1 MADKPANH
9 YTSSHVSTPRWDP
22 PNFAYSTPGFANVSS
37 NPGHSSGIT
46 GKQEGYS
53 SVTKVLGAEIGFT
66 GSNAGASALFLPV
79 APVPATAGS
88 ASFADGTS
96 ISLGDLPQDQML
108 PFNIASVSAS
118 TATVLVFKR

>member
-1 MADKPANH
+1 MAHNG
-9 YTSSHVSTPRWDP
+9 RWDP
-22 PNFAYSTPGFANVSS
+22 PNFATSSKDNLNVSS
-37 NPGHSSGIT
+37 HPGSVNTGIT

-66 GSNAGASALFLPV
+66 GSNAGAAALFLPI
-79 APVPATAGS
+79 APVAKTAGS

-96 ISLGDLPQDQML
+96 ISLGDLPQDEML

>member
-1 MADKPANH
+1 MADKGANH
-9 YTSSHVSTPRWDP
+9 YTQSLVSTKRWDP
-22 PNFAYSTPGFANVSS
+22 PNFAYSTPGFTDKSS
-37 NPGHSSGIT
+37 NPGNSSGVT

-53 SVTKVLGAEIGFT
+53 SVTKVMGAEVGFT
-66 GSNAGASALFLPV
+66 GSNAGAAALFLPI
-79 APVPATAGS
+79 APAPKTAGS

-96 ISLGDLPQDQML
+96 ISLGDLPQDEML